1 MFSVTGECNS
11 GTYTSIKEES
21 MRYILSGLILALM
34 AGCGGSGNAEPAA
47 SGDADHGTEA
57 AVSDNPLVGT
67 WEVVEVIEGPDYSN
81 TGTFYE
87 FKEDG
92 SMSAGLGAMSIEG
105 TYTVIG
111 DTLRIVLG
119 GVSMDIL
126 HSFRDGNLIYDIV
139 NGDQTFLMEPR

>member
-1 MFSVTGECNS
+1 
-11 GTYTSIKEES
+11 
-21 MRYILSGLILALM
+21 MRYFLAGLVLVLM
-34 AGCGGSGNAEPAA
+34 AGCGGSENAEPAA
-47 SGDADHGTEA
+47 NGDTDHGAEV

-67 WEVVEVIEGPDYSN
+67 WEVVAVIEGPDFSN

-87 FKEDG
+87 FKDDG
-92 SMSAGLGAMSIEG
+92 TMNAGQGALSIEG

-126 HSFRDGNLIYDIV
+126 HSFDDGNLIYDIV